1 MPSPVRDPCVR
12 QGVPDRRSPSPA
24 DMSRRPAFCH
34 RSLLFRFS
42 ALTFNA
48 DRIHDD
54 RPCAISQ
61 EGYPGPVVH
70 GPLTAMLLANLVRR
84 NTARPMTAFSF
95 RGLAP
100 LFDLAPSHLI
110 GPADGAS
117 VSLEA
122 LGPDHACAR
131 SATGSFDLLLCTTA
145 LAPNGT
151 AADLQGQLLW
161 RNDAATQ
168 RAPQARIHPRQAR
181 EIFRFLNRSSRNCG
195 RPQSREAF

>member
-1 MPSPVRDPCVR
+1 
-12 QGVPDRRSPSPA
+12 
-24 DMSRRPAFCH
+24 MSRRPAFCH

-48 DRIHDD
+48 DRIHYD

-70 GPLTAMLLANLVRR
+70 GPLPAMLVADLVRR
-84 NTARPMTAFSF
+84 NTARLMTAFSF

-151 AADLQGQLLW
+151 AAELQQPQICKVNCFG
-161 RNDAATQ
+161 ATTQ
-168 RAPQARIHPRQAR
+168 RRNGLRKHVFIPAKRG
-181 EIFRFLNRSSRNCG
+181 RSSD
-195 RPQSREAF
+195 F